1 MDKALARAI
10 GTEAR
15 RARTARGLT
24 QQEVADQLG
33 CSLEFYGRI
42 ERGGTIPS
50 VPTLQKLR
58 SVLGTSADA
67 LLGDKVLP
75 AVQEPGTASTPG
87 PVDRRERMLRRVVR
101 RLNDSDLPTL
111 RVVNNLLLGVAHLH
125 AAWIRPRTAAR
136 ASTAR

>member
-1 MDKALARAI
+1 MDKALAKAI

-15 RARTARGLT
+15 RARAARGLT
-24 QQEVADQLG
+24 QQEVADKLG

-67 LLGDKVLP
+67 LLGDRGLP
-75 AVQEPGTASTPG
+75 VAQEPVSGSPAT

-125 AAWIRPRTAAR
+125 AAWMRPRAAGSR
-136 ASTAR
+136 TDR